1 VNGLYEKQTNFLYR
15 WMEEYGE
22 EIGALGGKI
31 MGWYR

>member
-1 VNGLYEKQTNFLYR
+1 MKSRLNAHPFCYR